1 MGDLKE
7 QLEKWKQSRYRE
19 PMSMTRYKMSEGFEW
34 GVQTFLKKHGIGRTR
49 FSYGILFLPRAD
61 VEKAKSLLK
70 KEVEK
75 TNGDVAIMPKSILGE
90 EHDCKQVHPGKRHS
104 EWLNKEEVKEEQ
116 LEELDEGRMKDIYTM
131 DQEGKSKEEIAKRL
145 KLKVSTVKTILGE
158 EVFAEFTDTQIA
170 SLKKDYAGLQGKTIS
185 GINANKLMKI
195 FDKFDKSKPLLIKLL
210 KAKIPFVSM
219 LAQARLISKHGA
231 NAAQLAQMRRE
242 QLDEKA
248 EFRLSYSD
256 KYGKHAGF
264 EDAKT
269 LQDLQNRAQKLRSK
283 GFKIDKMGRNTSPVE
298 QRLPEPEGKQ
308 IATEA
313 KYNYNIKISSDYGND
328 GGDQEDEGTLNASN
342 DKDAQK
348 QADKLADKFAELWN
362 KRKRSV
368 GRPGGFDP
376 VEIDVYKEAYTV
388 QITKTDGSKLVI
400 GKYNTPAEAEKYIS
414 WYKTGDMSKTKS
426 AKVIKEGRWAI
437 SGITGYK
444 NISGQDRFKMIISA
458 SSKQDAERKWE
469 KELDKHRKKRNIG
482 PGGGGSIEDPDDI
495 EVEPAGPKDRVGD
508 IEYSMTH
515 SYDPSYGKIKEDS
528 GYLQSKMSDKQIAN
542 IKGVWKNKKATDVT
556 DAVKQMIKRMDI
568 PTQLA
573 IKAADIPHISKLVE
587 DDDKAYAIGMAKA
600 KEIKKDSGTP
610 LKKST
615 IVKGH
620 EIAKAIKKDEHVGA
634 KMTFERL
641 WSQHKRGDK

>member
-34 GVQTFLKKHGIGRTR
+34 GVQSFLKKNGISRTR
-49 FSYGILFLPRAD
+49 FSYGNLYVPRGD
-61 VEKAKSLLK
+61 VEKAKTLLK

-75 TNGDVAIMPKSILGE
+75 SHGDVQIMPKAILGE
-90 EHDCKQVHPGKRHS
+90 EHDCKKVHPGKRHQ
-104 EWLNKEEVKEEQ
+104 EWLNTEPVSMAKEE
-116 LEELDEGRMKDIYTM
+116 LEEFDEGRMKDIYTM
-131 DQEGKSKEEIAKRL
+131 DQEGKSHKEIAKRL
-145 KLKVSTVKTILGE
+145 NLKVSTVKIILGE
-158 EVFAEFTDTQIA
+158 EVDTLQEFTDSQIA
-170 SLKKDYAGLQGKTIS
+170 SLKKDYAPLQGKTIS
-185 GINANKLMKI
+185 GVNANKLMKI

-242 QLDEKA
+242 QLDEGRWRIQGVLGYKDVSSQDRFDMVINATSKKDAENKYEKELDKYRARRKIGPGGGGSVEDIDDVEIEPTTKPISITTSMTHSYVPEAKA
-248 EFRLSYSD
+248 PFRLSYDD

-269 LQDLQNRAQKLRSK
+269 LQDLQNKAQKLRSK
-283 GFKIDKMGRNTSPVE
+283 GFKINKMGRNTSPVE
-298 QRLPEPEGKQ
+298 QKLPEPEGKQ
-308 IATEA
+308 IAT
-313 KYNYNIKISSDYGND
+313 
-328 GGDQEDEGTLNASN
+328 
-342 DKDAQK
+342 
-348 QADKLADKFAELWN
+348 
-362 KRKRSV
+362 
-368 GRPGGFDP
+368 
-376 VEIDVYKEAYTV
+376 EAYTV

-400 GKYNTPAEAEKYIS
+400 GKYNSPAEAEKYIT

-426 AKVIKEGRWAI
+426 VKV
-437 SGITGYK
+437 
-444 NISGQDRFKMIISA
+444 
-458 SSKQDAERKWE
+458 
-469 KELDKHRKKRNIG
+469 
-482 PGGGGSIEDPDDI
+482 
-495 EVEPAGPKDRVGD
+495 
-508 IEYSMTH
+508 
-515 SYDPSYGKIKEDS
+515 IKEDS

-542 IKGVWKNKKATDVT
+542 IKNVWKNKKATDVT